1 MKDLE
6 ATLVE
11 MIARSAKV
19 DPQAID
25 PDADLFMDLGIDSLE
40 GLKILAQLEERFGV
54 LIPDHE
60 LMEMNTL
67 RKIRAAIERSHAAK
81 GA

>member
-1 MKDLE
+1 MTELE
-6 ATLVE
+6 KTLLE
-11 MIARSAKV
+11 LIARSARRE
-19 DPQAID
+19 PAEID

-67 RKIRAAIERSHAAK
+67 RKIRIAIERSHAAK
-81 GA
+81 GK

>member
-1 MKDLE
+1 MTELE
-6 ATLVE
+6 IYLIE
-11 MIARSAKV
+11 LLAKTAKMA
-19 DPQAID
+19 PEAID

-60 LMEMNTL
+60 LLEMNTL
-67 RKIRAAIERSHAAK
+67 RKIRSTIERSSVAK
-81 GA
+81 EA